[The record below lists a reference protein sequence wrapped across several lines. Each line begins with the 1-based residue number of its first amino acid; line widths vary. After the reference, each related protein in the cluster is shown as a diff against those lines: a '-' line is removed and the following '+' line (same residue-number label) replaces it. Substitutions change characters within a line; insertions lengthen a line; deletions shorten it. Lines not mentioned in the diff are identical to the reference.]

1 MTEGPAQAGLSATSP
16 CPGCGV
22 RDATGNQYCTG
33 CGRAQTRLPPDFK
46 QGPVDPLIGEVID
59 GRFRVLSRL
68 GQGGMGT
75 VYLAEHVGIGKRVAV
90 KVLRAELASHSDLP
104 KRFRREAM
112 LVSQL
117 TDAHTIAV
125 FDYGVW
131 RDMAY
136 LVMEYLRGEDLA
148 ALLDREGRLPAA
160 RAVAIAHQICSS
172 LGEAHAV
179 GLVHRDLK
187 PENVFIMRTSSGDE
201 FIKVLDFGLAK
212 TVQGGFDV
220 GSSSDAFQTAHGA
233 IVGTPYFMSP
243 EQVRGEPVDGRTDLY
258 ALGALLY
265 RMIGG
270 DFPHRGLTVMHVL
283 ESHLSGVVRP
293 LSELIPSER
302 LPEGCESLIRRLLS
316 KDKDSR
322 PSGVRETTDA
332 LLAVSKRA
340 LSQTGADPNWER
352 GTFEGLKPEELDDPA
367 AATRREFA
375 RFSADMR
382 RRLRLWWTL
391 VLMAIV
397 GTGAVVSAYVYDR
410 PAPILRS
417 EVEPNDETNTAT
429 RLTVGAEMSAYIG
442 RRLRR
447 DVSDRDV
454 YDLQADPG
462 AEVSASVSG
471 VPGMDLVLEGYGKDG
486 EMTFRAD
493 AFKAGEGEGMM
504 SVVVPKSGLYLI
516 VREVWVQYQTPT
528 ENSTDAYNLVV
539 TPR

>member
-1 MTEGPAQAGLSATSP
+1 MTEGPAQAGLAATSS
-16 CPGCGV
+16 CPSCGV

-33 CGRAQTRLPPDFK
+33 CGRAQTRLQPDPK
-46 QGPVDPLIGEVID
+46 QGPVDPLISEVID

-90 KVLRAELASHSDLP
+90 KVLRAERASNSDLP

-131 RDMAY
+131 RGIAY

-283 ESHLSGVVRP
+283 EAHLSGVVRP
-293 LSELIPSER
+293 LSELIPNER

-322 PSGVRETTDA
+322 PSGVRETMDA

-391 VLMAIV
+391 VLMALV
-397 GTGAVVSAYVYDR
+397 GIGAVVSAYVCDR
-410 PAPILRS
+410 PVPILRS

-454 YDLQADPG
+454 FDLQADPG